1 MGPVGDPVEV
11 GMGSGARAAFEVCT
25 EQEAAGALSGKTAGA
40 RVHTMYCECR
50 PECRSAGDWENK

>member
-1 MGPVGDPVEV
+1 MGSVGDVVEV

-25 EQEAAGALSGKTAGA
+25 EREATGALSGETVGA
-40 RVHTMYCECR
+40 RGHTMYGECR